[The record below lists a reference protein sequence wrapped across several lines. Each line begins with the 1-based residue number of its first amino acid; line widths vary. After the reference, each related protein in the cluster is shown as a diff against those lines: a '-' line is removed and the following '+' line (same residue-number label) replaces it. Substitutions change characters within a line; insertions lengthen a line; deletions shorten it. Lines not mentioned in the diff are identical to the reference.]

1 MKHKSAGFNQTF
13 ANIYWHNNFLFFI
26 FFLVTEFLHLLE
38 IWSNIN
44 KLYVSPVFFFNYR
57 SHLLFC
63 EI

>member
-13 ANIYWHNNFLFFI
+13 ANIYWYNIFLFLI

-44 KLYVSPVFFFNYR
+44 KLYVSPVF
-57 SHLLFC
+57 
-63 EI
+63 